1 MAPRFDLLHECRAAT
16 GRTRAAIGCRRFRQH
31 QTGGRRGL
39 EGFNAGVTLPAA
51 RPDIVVGRPIAAPH
65 RRPDRALG
73 EGRWCGT
80 PDSCVRLRGQ
90 GSRRTVA
97 DPARNLLLRLLQSQA
112 HHRCRV
118 RQPSPRHARHTHAD
132 QARPSLRTAASD
144 SKAAAPPSQTHHS
157 TTRSPDTTRFDKR
170 ASSVAECSVSP
181 PVLTFPPSRGL
192 RQAQQIECLQASS
205 QPAWLEISRLAD
217 RRYW

>member
-80 PDSCVRLRGQ
+80 PDSCLRLRGQ

-157 TTRSPDTTRFDKR
+157 TTRSPDTSAPRD
-170 ASSVAECSVSP
+170 
-181 PVLTFPPSRGL
+181 LTSEPHPSRSAAFH
-192 RQAQQIECLQASS
+192 RPS
-205 QPAWLEISRLAD
+205 
-217 RRYW
+217 